1 VHAKAHA
8 VELLERLEVDI
19 GCAAADRV
27 QHDLVDEAHARGVF
41 DVVAPDLVVELLLAA
56 GDLERL
62 EIDVPR
68 VGERAHLVVDLLD
81 SPVDRLLQLVVL
93 DDDGFYGETRLELDL
108 VNGVLVRRVRHR
120 EKQPLAAAEDWQDAV
135 LGEEL
140 VAHQPYAIEVEVH
153 RVEVEQ
159 GYAEL
164 VGGGQ
169 RDIPGTGDAAAHEL
183 RDDARL
189 ALACR
194 GQRFEHRRLL
204 DHAVLHQPLRQA
216 AEPRA
221 GSAAERQRYVVI
233 HGLRV
238 VELSLKR
245 FSLPQGGRGAIV
257 KSLPILRQHAAWGR
271 RARHSWTRGQEESP
285 GARPGLK

>member
-1 VHAKAHA
+1 MDV
-8 VELLERLEVDI
+8 

-27 QHDLVDEAHARGVF
+27 QHQLVDEAHDRSVF
-41 DVVAPDLVVELLLAA
+41 DVVAPDLVVELLFSA

-68 VGERAHLVVDLLD
+68 VGEGAHLAVDLLNRL
-81 SPVDRLLQLVVL
+81 VDRLLQLVVL

-140 VAHQPYAIEVEVH
+140 VAHQPYAIEVEGH
-153 RVEVEQ
+153 SIQVEQ

-164 VGGGQ
+164 VGGGH
-169 RDIPGTGDAAAHEL
+169 RDIPGIGDAAAHEL
-183 RDDARL
+183 RDDAGLTL
-189 ALACR
+189 AGGAQ
-194 GQRFEHRRLL
+194 GFQHRRLL
-204 DHAVLHQPLRQA
+204 DHAVLYQPLRQA
-216 AEPRA
+216 AEPRT

-238 VELSLKR
+238 VELSLR
-245 FSLPQGGRGAIV
+245 EFSLPQGGLGAIV
-257 KSLPILRQHAAWGR
+257 KS
-271 RARHSWTRGQEESP
+271 
-285 GARPGLK
+285 